1 MADNQDIVHY
11 LTDGYWEHYESGR
24 RKFDVAPSGMLT
36 VNITGL
42 TAEGQ
47 YLARVALD
55 SWSLVSGINFQEVSH
70 DDADIRFSD
79 EGEGAWSRSSV
90 SDGIISYSDVNVSED
105 WLRNYGT
112 GIDSYSFQTYI
123 HEIGH
128 ALGLGHPG
136 PYNGN
141 FPDFL
146 RQTISF
152 DESWHVTVMSY
163 ISQPVNIF
171 QPADYAH
178 VVTPMSAD
186 IAAIHDLYG
195 APDGVNEGNTRYGY
209 SPNTG
214 THMDKYFTLWTGQG
228 NPFSGV
234 DFTNIHQPSF
244 VVEDDGVVAMI
255 ALSWDRETVLFYA
268 NEGTREEPD
277 FVYGESIE
285 MEVRIEDYEL
295 VDLTN
300 DGEPGLVISDVDALI
315 IIPSDDIEDTIV
327 FPGDYFLV
335 KFDVVDIDGDGD
347 KDIIEIDWDEM
358 YLRENTGTPT
368 DPQIGDRIL
377 WYTLP
382 DGTSDFALE
391 DLDNDDDYDLV
402 TVTLF
407 GELIIYENDGAPTD
421 PSFAGE
427 VYYYDNPLQS
437 ARYGNFPS
445 TIAEEFALVDLD
457 SDDDL
462 DLVIVDSDAR
472 VQFFENIGTATEF
485 HFSPTSFNRSTTF
498 TIYDTGGT
506 DWLDVRTDTYD
517 QWIDLN
523 QGEASTIYGV
533 INNVVIAQDT
543 VIENVFA
550 GQGDDVIFGNSANN
564 RIYAG
569 PGHDMAFGDDGD
581 DQLWGRAGDD
591 VLRGDNGDDEII
603 GGLGSDLLIGGL
615 GSDTFVF
622 SSTDG
627 DYEDHI
633 ADFKSGQDKINLSDF
648 ESISSVTELDFFW
661 TDETQTSSYI
671 DLAEHG
677 GGSIVLEG
685 YTDSIYDSDFIFSDD
700 ALAA

>member
-1 MADNQDIVHY
+1 
-11 LTDGYWEHYESGR
+11 
-24 RKFDVAPSGMLT
+24 
-36 VNITGL
+36 
-42 TAEGQ
+42 
-47 YLARVALD
+47 
-55 SWSLVSGINFQEVSH
+55 
-70 DDADIRFSD
+70 
-79 EGEGAWSRSSV
+79 
-90 SDGIISYSDVNVSED
+90 
-105 WLRNYGT
+105 
-112 GIDSYSFQTYI
+112 
-123 HEIGH
+123 
-128 ALGLGHPG
+128 
-136 PYNGN
+136 
-141 FPDFL
+141 
-146 RQTISF
+146 
-152 DESWHVTVMSY
+152 
-163 ISQPVNIF
+163 
-171 QPADYAH
+171 
-178 VVTPMSAD
+178 
-186 IAAIHDLYG
+186 
-195 APDGVNEGNTRYGY
+195 
-209 SPNTG
+209 
-214 THMDKYFTLWTGQG
+214 
-228 NPFSGV
+228 
-234 DFTNIHQPSF
+234 
-244 VVEDDGVVAMI
+244 
-255 ALSWDRETVLFYA
+255 
-268 NEGTREEPD
+268 
-277 FVYGESIE
+277 

-315 IIPSDDIEDTIV
+315 IIPSDDIADTIV

-347 KDIIEIDWDEM
+347 KDIIEIDWNEM

-382 DGTSDFALE
+382 NGTSDFALE

-615 GSDTFVF
+615 GRDTFVF

-633 ADFKSGQDKINLSDF
+633 ADFKSGQDKINLSGF

-685 YTDSIYDSDFIFSDD
+685 YTDSIYDSDFIFSDN